1 MNETPLIGE
10 VLFWIFVGM
19 TLLSA
24 IGLLVVRDLFK
35 VAMLFITLLV
45 GLAAIFIL
53 LNADF
58 LGAIQILVNV
68 GAVSIILIVTIMF
81 IRDVGRSSKNNGLKF
96 LIGGALAMVAL
107 AAVIGV
113 TAVYTDWGLL
123 ISDNSAAAANILG
136 DESTNGVLNDSVSG
150 LGSLLLGQYLIV
162 FEIIGV
168 LLVATILGAI
178 TIMRFTLDKKDK
190 AVDEGL

>member
-1 MNETPLIGE
+1 MMNETPLIGE

-19 TLLSA
+19 TLLAA
-24 IGLLVVRDLFK
+24 IGLLIVRDLFK

-45 GLAAIFIL
+45 SLAAIFIL

-113 TAVYTDWGLL
+113 SAVYTDWGLL
-123 ISDNSAAAANILG
+123 ISDNSTTAANILG

-168 LLVATILGAI
+168 LLVATILA
-178 TIMRFTLDKKDK
+178 RSR
-190 AVDEGL
+190 